1 MRLLLLFILSIP
13 TLLKAQ
19 SLLDQQLAHYSCKAD
34 LIQCLTELEKQT
46 GLRFSYKQEKLE
58 GLRSSISLTDSTTVK
73 EVLHT
78 LLLPH
83 YLNYNL
89 YDGNKVSIFSR
100 PSKTIVGLVLDHT
113 NGEVIP
119 QARVHIVGTEIDAY
133 TNEYGMFR
141 LQTPADS
148 FEIYIIKEG
157 FQMLSGNVTIKE
169 YQYYIFKMGPMR
181 QFKPVDISATDSTEV
196 YMSSKAFIEIDP
208 SLKKIPSFAGE
219 TDALSNM
226 RLKGGIQNIGLGDPG
241 LIVRG
246 GGPDQ
251 NFILIDG
258 IPVYNTFHILGL
270 YSIFNSSTI
279 NSIKLYK
286 DAFPS
291 KYGSR
296 LSSVV
301 DVNLFNGNKKELSGD
316 ADIGIVSSGFSLNGP
331 IVKDKLSFSLAARRT
346 YADILT
352 YPVQKFLNRNDAQ
365 DNTTSLW
372 YYDVFAKLH
381 FQANKKSQFKLTFYN
396 GGDALNF
403 SSKLSLFDSLNTRE
417 TTSGDLKWRN
427 SLIGAQWHYIFSP
440 SLFITVQSAF
450 SSYKMQFSDAYS
462 YDQIGSAQSNQ
473 VSYNTGLSEQRNCID
488 FDHFA
493 GGSNHILFG
502 AGLVSYNFEPFSQ
515 SYESVSDLGS
525 TDTTFNTSKLIS
537 REFYAYFEDNIYLKN
552 GLLSAG
558 IRLSRFTTGTREY
571 VSFQPRLFL
580 SRNMSNKVQF
590 RFSISD
596 MSQFLHLLPNN
607 NLGLPI
613 DIWLP
618 VAKDIKPLRSFQ
630 ISTGLKWGA
639 KYLSGSAYVFAKNYR
654 NLIEHNSGSNFLLNG
669 EDWTNT
675 IEIGRGSS
683 AGIETN
689 LEWNKDEWQL
699 EGAYTF
705 CRSTRIFEGLNNG
718 GTYFSKY
725 DRPHSINFYGEYAFN
740 PKTSISVSFTYAS
753 GNPITV
759 PSSRFVTT
767 VGGKQ
772 VIVEEY
778 NDINNYRLPATH
790 HLDIAFK
797 QHRKYPKVET
807 DLVFGIYNLY
817 NQLNPFMVYIGLDEK
832 IEPVLKLRS
841 YLPMMPMLK
850 YHISF

>member
-1 MRLLLLFILSIP
+1 MRLIVIVILCIS

-19 SLLDQQLAHYSCKAD
+19 TVLDQQLPNYSCKGK
-34 LIQCLTELEKQT
+34 LTQCLQDIEKST
-46 GLRFSYKQEKLE
+46 GIRFSYKQSRLD
-58 GLRSSISLTDSTTVK
+58 GLRSEVSFNDSVSYE
-73 EVLHT
+73 EVLKA

-83 YLNYNL
+83 YLTYSIH
-89 YDGNKVSIFSR
+89 DGNKISLYDI
-100 PSKTIVGLVLDHT
+100 PSKTIVGIVLDHT
-113 NGEVIP
+113 NGEVVP
-119 QARVHIVGTEIDAY
+119 QARIHVVGTEIDVY
-133 TNEYGMFR
+133 SNEYGMFR
-141 LQTPADS
+141 LQIPS
-148 FEIYIIKEG
+148 ERFEIYIVKEG
-157 FQMLSGNVTIKE
+157 FQMLTGWVEIDQYS
-169 YQYYIFKMGPMR
+169 YYIFKMGPLQ
-181 QFKPVDISATDSTEV
+181 QFKPVDISATDSNEV
-196 YMSSKAFIEIDP
+196 YLDSKPFIEIDP
-208 SLKKIPSFAGE
+208 SLLKIPTFAGE

-226 RLKGGIQNIGLGDPG
+226 KLKGGIQNIGLGDPG

-270 YSIFNSSTI
+270 YSIFNNSTI
-279 NSIKLYK
+279 NDIKLYK

-291 KYGSR
+291 RYGSR

-301 DVNLFNGNKKELSGD
+301 DVNLFNGNKKKLSGD
-316 ADIGIVSSGFSLNGP
+316 ADIGVVSSGFSLNGP

-365 DNTTSLW
+365 NNTTGLW

-381 FQANKKSQFKLTFYN
+381 YQAGKKSQFKFTIYN

-403 SSKLSLFDSLNTRE
+403 SSQLSLLDSLNTRE
-417 TTSGDLKWRN
+417 TTSGDLKWKN
-427 SLIGAQWHYIFSP
+427 SLFGAQWHYIFTP
-440 SLFITVQSAF
+440 SLFMTIQSAY
-450 SSYKMQFSDAYS
+450 SSYKMEFSDAYS
-462 YDQIGSAQSNQ
+462 YQQIGSFQSNE
-473 VSYNTGLSEQRNCID
+473 VSYKTGLSEQRNSID
-488 FDHFA
+488 FDHFS
-493 GGSNHILFG
+493 GGANHILFG

-515 SYESVSDLGS
+515 SYESVGSLGS
-525 TDTTFNTSKLIS
+525 TDTTYNTNQLTSK
-537 REFYAYFEDNIYLKN
+537 EFYAYFEDNIYLKN

-558 IRLSRFTTGTREY
+558 MRLSRFTTGSREY
-571 VSFQPRLFL
+571 ISLQPRLFL
-580 SRNMSNKVQF
+580 SKGIGNGAQF

-596 MSQFLHLLPNN
+596 MAQFLHLLPNN

-618 VAKDIKPLRSFQ
+618 VTKDILPLRSFQ
-630 ISTGLKWGA
+630 VSAGLRFKKKQLSAGA
-639 KYLSGSAYVFAKNYR
+639 VVFAKNYR
-654 NLIEHNSGSNFLLNG
+654 NLIEHENGSNFLLNE
-669 EDWTNT
+669 EDWTEN

-689 LEWNKDEWQL
+689 LEWSDSLWKL
-699 EGAYTF
+699 AGAYTF

-725 DRPHSINFYGEYAFN
+725 DRPHSINVYGEYAFS
-740 PKTSISVSFTYAS
+740 KRTSLTLSFTFAS
-753 GNPITV
+753 GNPITI
-759 PSSRFVTT
+759 PSSRFVTN
-767 VGGKQ
+767 VGGKP

-778 NDINNYRLPATH
+778 DRINNYRLPATH

-797 QHRKYPKVET
+797 HSRHFDKLDTEFI
-807 DLVFGIYNLY
+807 FGIYNLY

-832 IEPVLKLRS
+832 VEPVLKLRS